1 MSNRDLFSEL
11 SSALVEAKEHSEGK
25 VTLKTH
31 QVNVSPEEIVSIREQ
46 FNMSSVSEKDWKLFR
61 KLQVELTS
69 KACDLVFK
77 KVENIT
83 NNRGGKEHQSYLD
96 LYRLIGEEDAKIA
109 EMFNNPTRNNVLM
122 KIVFLKKYGVLS
134 DDQLHFFSEE
144 TQEFVSSLLEE

>member
-1 MSNRDLFSEL
+1 
-11 SSALVEAKEHSEGK
+11 
-25 VTLKTH
+25 
-31 QVNVSPEEIVSIREQ
+31 
-46 FNMSSVSEKDWKLFR
+46 MSSVSEKDWKLFR

-83 NNRGGKEHQSYLD
+83 NNRVGKEHQSYLD

-109 EMFNNPTRNNVLM
+109 EMLNNPTRNNVLM

>member
-1 MSNRDLFSEL
+1 
-11 SSALVEAKEHSEGK
+11 
-25 VTLKTH
+25 
-31 QVNVSPEEIVSIREQ
+31 
-46 FNMSSVSEKDWKLFR
+46 MSSVSEKDWKLFR

-122 KIVFLKKYGVLS
+122 KIVFLKKYGILS